1 MSTGPG
7 TAALREQDVFVLADR
22 ELDRVVSGLTAEQWE
37 LVVPEAVSGRPG
49 RVVTVRDLL
58 ATHAYDDAWVPDMV
72 AGRSMDEVGVDA
84 YDGDLLG
91 DEPAAAFAAIVE
103 RACEAVL
110 AVEDL
115 DRTVHTSFG
124 DFPLREYLWQ
134 VTGFR
139 GLRAWDFARLVGADT
154 TLPPDLVRGMWQEIS
169 PVAEQWRSM
178 GVFGPAVSVPADA
191 PLQDRL
197 LGLVGRDPTAPPA

>member
-1 MSTGPG
+1 MSEGPG

-22 ELDRVVSGLTAEQWE
+22 QLDGVVSGLTPEQWE
-37 LVVPEAVSGRPG
+37 LVVPESVSGRPG
-49 RVVTVRDLL
+49 RSVTLRELL
-58 ATHAYDDAWVPDMV
+58 LTHAHDDAWVPDMV

-91 DEPAAAFAAIVE
+91 AEPSAAFTAIVE

-110 AVEDL
+110 AAPDL

-124 DFPLREYLWQ
+124 DFPLREYFWQ
-134 VTGFR
+134 VTSFR
-139 GLRAWDFARLVGADT
+139 GLRAWEFARLVGADA
-154 TLPPDLVRGMWQEIS
+154 TLPPDLVRGMWEQLS
-169 PVAEQWRSM
+169 PVADAWREM
-178 GVFGPAVSVPADA
+178 GVFPPAVSVPADA

-197 LGLVGRDPTAPPA
+197 LGLTGRDPAAPPA